1 MRLHP
6 DPMLVEE
13 VDIYLVKVVIVV
25 ITKISSDKNPTHT
38 FFSQI
43 RQIQKNEIESI
54 IRRPN

>member
-1 MRLHP
+1 MRFHP

-25 ITKISSDKNPTHT
+25 ITKISSDKDPTHT

-43 RQIQKNEIESI
+43 RQIQKMK
-54 IRRPN
+54 

>member
-1 MRLHP
+1 MRFHP

-25 ITKISSDKNPTHT
+25 ITKISSDKDPTHT
-38 FFSQI
+38 FFFTNQTDT
-43 RQIQKNEIESI
+43 KNEIESL